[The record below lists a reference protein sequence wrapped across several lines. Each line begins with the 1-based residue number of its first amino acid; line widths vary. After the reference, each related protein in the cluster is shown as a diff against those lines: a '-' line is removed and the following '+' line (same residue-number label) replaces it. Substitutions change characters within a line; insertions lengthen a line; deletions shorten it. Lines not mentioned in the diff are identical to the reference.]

1 MNGKEKATPLLEIRG
16 LKKYFSVRRGLSG
29 SAGVVKAVDGVDL
42 TVYRGET
49 LGLVGESGCGK
60 TTLGRIVVRL
70 DAPTQGEVLF
80 EGRNI
85 GALSGRDLKE
95 FRKQSQII
103 FQDPYSSL
111 NPRKSAGTM
120 IGEPLEIHRIC
131 GRKEREARVAEI
143 MEKVGLTRE
152 QMNRYPHEFS
162 GGQRQ
167 RIGIARAV
175 VLGPKLIVAD
185 EPVSALDVSIQ
196 AQILNLLIDLQ
207 QDYDLTYLFI
217 SHDLGVVRHMSDR
230 IAVMYLGRIVET
242 AGNETLFEQPL
253 HPYTAML
260 LDAIPSIS
268 RRRSRRRAVSGE
280 AAVGPEEAGC
290 TFYRRCPERT
300 DICRKT
306 VPELVDCGGGHLVSC
321 HRRSAAA
328 I

>member
-1 MNGKEKATPLLEIRG
+1 MNREKSTEPLLEIKG
-16 LKKYFSVRRGLSG
+16 LKKYFPVRRKFSAP
-29 SAGVVKAVDGVDL
+29 AGVVKAVDRVDL
-42 TVYRGET
+42 TVFKGET

-60 TTLGRIVVRL
+60 TTLGRIAVRL
-70 DAPTQGEVLF
+70 DTPTEGDVLF
-80 EGRNI
+80 EGRDI
-85 GALSGRDLKE
+85 SVLSGQDLKD

-111 NPRKSAGTM
+111 NPRKSAGIM

-131 GRKEREARVAEI
+131 GGKEREARVAEI

-167 RIGIARAV
+167 RIGIARAIA
-175 VLGPKLIVAD
+175 LGPKLIVAD

-207 QDYDLTYLFI
+207 RDYDLTYLFI

-230 IAVMYLGRIVET
+230 IAVMYLGRIVES
-242 AGNETLFEQPL
+242 ADNETLFENPL
-253 HPYTAML
+253 HPYTSML
-260 LDAIPSIS
+260 LDAVPSIS
-268 RRRSRRRAVSGE
+268 GGRRRKRDVSGE
-280 AAVGPEEAGC
+280 AVKSMEAANGC
-290 TFYRRCPERT
+290 AFYRRCSEKK
-300 DICRKT
+300 DICGKA

-321 HRRSAAA
+321 HRRSAL
-328 I
+328 